1 MDLADSVKV
10 SRDSTYSGYLSPILD
25 FAYGAL
31 TLYDSAVPNGFR
43 YRYSYLHKSYY
54 PGSKMDPVWATPLS
68 LAATH
73 GIDFSFC
80 SSGYCDV
87 SVRQVRDISL

>member
-31 TLYDSAVPNGFR
+31 TLYDSAVPSGFR
-43 YRYSYLHKSYY
+43 YRYSYLFKSYY

-80 SSGYCDV
+80 SSGY
-87 SVRQVRDISL
+87 